1 MKFNKN
7 EFGWKEKVSVNTDE
21 LVTKEY
27 VDDKTEILPI
37 ANKYIVFKDA
47 VPHFQE
53 EVYIFDNLQNE
64 EMISG
69 SVDGELTISFNDGT
83 EDMLLEYSKE
93 KIADSVIRHYKKQTF
108 VASVKKEEF

>member
-37 ANKYIVFKDA
+37 ANKYIVFEDA
-47 VPHFQE
+47 VPRLME
-53 EVYIFDNLQNE
+53 DTATYGAGVGINNAYIFDNLQNTD
-64 EMISG
+64 MIVYSAKFN
-69 SVDGELTISFNDGT
+69 LIISFNDGT
-83 EDMLLEYSKE
+83 EDITKNKDY
-93 KIADSVIRHYKKQTF
+93 
-108 VASVKKEEF
+108 

>member
-37 ANKYIVFKDA
+37 AWRI
-47 VPHFQE
+47 
-53 EVYIFDNLQNE
+53 
-64 EMISG
+64 
-69 SVDGELTISFNDGT
+69 
-83 EDMLLEYSKE
+83 
-93 KIADSVIRHYKKQTF
+93 
-108 VASVKKEEF
+108 